1 MSFQKISEEGLNH
14 NFKVTIEASIIN
26 ERLNN
31 DLSEIA
37 KTAKIPGFRPGKAPK
52 LLIKRKY
59 GAKVKEDLM
68 NQLISKEVD
77 EIVKN
82 NDYKLV
88 GNPVMEDI
96 KDKENEDFSFTLKL
110 EVRPNL
116 SVNRVD
122 WEKIEI
128 KDYKVVLSQE
138 EIDKQIE
145 TLYENYKIFD
155 QEHEVAEKDFELVI
169 DLHGT
174 IDKKEFENNKAKD
187 FKIQLGK
194 NMLGDDFDKKLYGAK
209 KGQELDITIT
219 LGKDWKEN
227 AGKSVLFK
235 ILVKNI
241 YKPRKASEAELL
253 EQLKMKTIDEVVEQ
267 FKKIVEEETQSKFF
281 IIKKIQ
287 LFDNLEKILQFD
299 VPKTILEREYSEILK
314 YNEKK
319 DPLKVEND
327 ANIESNQMSTSEE
340 NTMIKELAENI
351 SDLDKD
357 QDIEDKDQDIEDKI
371 EKKTNSSIS
380 KNKSNKDKFQNIS
393 EEDKKIALRRVRI
406 GLLLQEYAQVYQIS
420 VDAEQINKFLFK
432 EAKKYGMFEK
442 QMLDVFR
449 KNPNIANVWK
459 NRILEENV
467 VKHIFKN
474 KIKNIEETCS
484 MEEYKKIV
492 KESLYQ

>member
-14 NFKVTIEASIIN
+14 NFKVTIETSIIN

-37 KTAKIPGFRPGKAPK
+37 KTAKIPGFRTGKAPK

-155 QEHEVAEKDFELVI
+155 QEYEVAEKDFELVI

-187 FKIQLGK
+187 LKIQLGK
-194 NMLGDDFDKKLYGAK
+194 NMLGDDFDKKLYGVK

-227 AGKSVLFK
+227 AGKSALFK

-281 IIKKIQ
+281 IIWKKFYNLMFRK
-287 LFDNLEKILQFD
+287 LF
-299 VPKTILEREYSEILK
+299 LK
-314 YNEKK
+314 
-319 DPLKVEND
+319 
-327 ANIESNQMSTSEE
+327 
-340 NTMIKELAENI
+340 ENI
-351 SDLDKD
+351 
-357 QDIEDKDQDIEDKI
+357 
-371 EKKTNSSIS
+371 
-380 KNKSNKDKFQNIS
+380 
-393 EEDKKIALRRVRI
+393 V
-406 GLLLQEYAQVYQIS
+406 
-420 VDAEQINKFLFK
+420 
-432 EAKKYGMFEK
+432 KY
-442 QMLDVFR
+442 
-449 KNPNIANVWK
+449 
-459 NRILEENV
+459 
-467 VKHIFKN
+467 
-474 KIKNIEETCS
+474 
-484 MEEYKKIV
+484 
-492 KESLYQ
+492 

>member
-31 DLSEIA
+31 DLSKIA
-37 KTAKIPGFRPGKAPK
+37 KTTKVPGFRPGKAPK

-77 EIVKN
+77 EIIKN
-82 NDYKLV
+82 NDYKLAS
-88 GNPVMEDI
+88 NPVMEDI
-96 KDKENEDFSFTLKL
+96 KDIENEDFSFTLKL
-110 EVRPNL
+110 EVKPNL
-116 SVNRVD
+116 SINQVD

-155 QEHEVAEKDFELVI
+155 QEHEVAEKDSELVI

-174 IDKKEFENNKAKD
+174 IDKKEFESNKAKD
-187 FKIQLGK
+187 FKIQLGN

-219 LGKDWKEN
+219 LGKDWKKN
-227 AGKSVLFK
+227 AGKSALFK

-253 EQLKMKTIDEVVEQ
+253 EQLKMKTMDELVEQ
-267 FKKIVEEETQSKFF
+267 FKKIVEEETQTKFF
-281 IIKKIQ
+281 LIKKIQ
-287 LFDNLEKILQFD
+287 LFDNLEKTLRFD

-314 YNEKK
+314 YNKKK
-319 DPLKVEND
+319 DSSKVENN
-327 ANIESNQMSTSEE
+327 ANIESTQVSTPEE
-340 NTMIKELAENI
+340 NTTIEEPAENI
-351 SDLDKD
+351 LDL
-357 QDIEDKDQDIEDKI
+357 EKDQDIEDKI

-380 KNKSNKDKFQNIS
+380 KNKSNKDKFQSIS

-406 GLLLQEYAQVYQIS
+406 GLLLQEYAQVYQIG
-420 VDAEQINKFLFK
+420 VNAEQINKFLLK
-432 EAKKYGMFEK
+432 EAKEYGMFEK

-449 KNPNIANVWK
+449 KNPNIANIWK

-492 KESLYQ
+492 KESLY